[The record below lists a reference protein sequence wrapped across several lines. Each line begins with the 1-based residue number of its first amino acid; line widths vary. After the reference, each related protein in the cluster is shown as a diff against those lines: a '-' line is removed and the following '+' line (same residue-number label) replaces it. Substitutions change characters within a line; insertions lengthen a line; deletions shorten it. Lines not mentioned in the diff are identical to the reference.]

1 MTGHWW
7 CGKLNSARVL
17 PVKCGSCGVLN
28 GHHVE
33 ARLTVDGLW
42 DSDCVYV
49 LSHINVA
56 TIVGPRSIVELTL
69 EPDPWIDTKLV
80 LVEARDFASEMRG
93 TSARCDLIGAE
104 ILHVV
109 LKHEKAE
116 GAAISVANVEASGV
130 PQQVLVNVELLSAW
144 SQVVIGRRS
153 WHSWLDLDS
162 ERPVARTTSVKVTVF
177 KVVLLT
183 ANQGDPNRK
192 SLADFLVDAI
202 VNVVLLVEV
211 AEVCVAIAHKKLLN
225 RRWIRWVS

>member
-1 MTGHWW
+1 M
-7 CGKLNSARVL
+7 
-17 PVKCGSCGVLN
+17 
-28 GHHVE
+28 
-33 ARLTVDGLW
+33 
-42 DSDCVYV
+42 
-49 LSHINVA
+49 LSHIYVA

-69 EPDPWIDTKLV
+69 EPDPWIDSKLV
-80 LVEARDFASEMRG
+80 LVEARDFALEMRG

-130 PQQVLVNVELLSAW
+130 PEQVLVDVELLSAW

-162 ERPVARTTSVKVTVF
+162 ERPVARTTSVKVTVL

-183 ANQGDPNRK
+183 ANQGDPHGE
-192 SLADFLVDAI
+192 SLADLLVDAI

-211 AEVCVAIAHKKLLN
+211 AEVRMAVTHKKLLN
-225 RRWIRWVS
+225 RRWIRWVSQSHPEATRVVAGHVELILTVRGCLVEALNHAPTRCAWILWSDLSTRE